1 MSLILLS
8 NDPSEAAGVVGSKQN
23 IYKPWSFRNSLTET
37 ITIPK
42 DSEVALTS
50 CKIALDGQINI
61 EPEAK
66 VFYIYTGELLSGAAD
81 TMKNKS
87 TSIPVRCEL
96 FPGITETV
104 QTNAEGLA
112 QEISRV
118 LRRNIMH
125 PAFVQELEDPE
136 KETRVEVLRDGDG
149 DFIGFTFTI
158 EHLTDKQVQ
167 DSKLLTSLDPE
178 DGVVRTTL
186 IQNRCATDWF
196 NQGFRRNP
204 TQRKYNVELQG
215 TNIRLTPKVNTNPGS
230 SGTFT
235 IPMVTTFFHVAN
247 NKPIANAQGIVEFD
261 LTNVMSP
268 SRPNPGVD
276 NKNIPWIVGL
286 SRCCETGQLRTNARP
301 GPPFFQWDQS
311 LIDEPET
318 ALNKILRGF
327 CDYAVVNDGRVL
339 RLMNTNCWGG
349 APLRDGRGGNLQSF
363 RWQEVDYTE
372 GGTNANFPAPYDTVT
387 NGGDINKIQFVLD
400 GNQVGI
406 SLVTNLGT
414 TVDFWK
420 YSTTRITAG
429 TPRLINEQCKPLDIS
444 CQDLQPVMGIYN
456 RQWPTIVDG
465 TFDADDFYIELSKH
479 DSFESASDYTMI
491 LPEYEASDTLRMAYY
506 NHFLQSDRLRFRGAM
521 AELNLRNTV
530 TQPEEDKYGIFDAT
544 TDGFVKCLQPVLIT
558 SPSSRY
564 TTTTQANT
572 MRLFGMVGLNG
583 VASGEPPWIDDG
595 ASGDDRYVYRLLS
608 SEVPKS
614 LSTKSIFVRLEN
626 FAQTSVN
633 AGNGNKS
640 SIIAHLPRFD
650 GQNQTGRLFFEPKNL
665 MYLDLKNVSD
675 LKVNSFDVSFVY
687 ADESY
692 CTSLVGTSNV
702 VLHIRPKKSV

>member
-61 EPEAK
+61 SPDAR
-66 VFYIYTGELLSGAAD
+66 VFYIYTGEVLSGNMSNMRN
-81 TMKNKS
+81 TS
-87 TSIPVRCEL
+87 TSIPVRCEI
-96 FPGITETV
+96 FPGATETV
-104 QTNAEGLA
+104 QTNIDGLA
-112 QEISRV
+112 RELSRV

-125 PAFVQELEDPE
+125 PAFVQELESLDA
-136 KETRVEVLRDGDG
+136 ETRVEVLRNAEG
-149 DFIGFTFTI
+149 DFIGYTFTI
-158 EHLTDKQVQ
+158 EHLTDKQVA
-167 DSKLLTSLDPE
+167 DSKQLTSRDPE
-178 DGVVRTTL
+178 DGVTKTTL
-186 IQNRCATDWF
+186 IQNRCAKDWF
-196 NQGFRRNP
+196 NQGFRDDP
-204 TQRKYNVELQG
+204 TKRKYDVELQG
-215 TNIRLTPKVNTNPGS
+215 NNIRLTPKVNPKPTS

-235 IPMVTTFFHVAN
+235 MPLVTTFFHVAN
-247 NKPIANAQGIVEFD
+247 NKPIANAEGIVEFD
-261 LTNVMSP
+261 LTNVMTN
-268 SRPNPGVD
+268 SRPTPGVD
-276 NKNIPWIVGL
+276 DKNIPWIVGL
-286 SRCCETGQLRTNARP
+286 SRCCETGQLRTPGRP

-311 LIDEPET
+311 LLDEPPTTINEM
-318 ALNKILRGF
+318 LRGF
-327 CDYAVVNDGRVL
+327 CDYAVVNDGKLL

-349 APLRDGRGGNLQSF
+349 APLRDGRNGNLQSF

-372 GGTNANFPAPYDTVT
+372 GGTNANFPALYDTST
-387 NGGDINKIQFVLD
+387 NLADINKIQFVLS
-400 GNQVGI
+400 GNEVGI
-406 SLVTNLGT
+406 VLVRIDGS

-420 YSTTRITAG
+420 YSTNRITAG
-429 TPRLINEQCKPLDIS
+429 TPRLIHEQCKPLDIS

-456 RQWPTIVDG
+456 RGWDKIVDG
-465 TFDADDFYIELSKH
+465 TFAPTDYHIELSKH
-479 DSFESASDYTMI
+479 DSFESVSDYTMS
-491 LPEYEASDTLRMAYY
+491 LAEYEATDTLRMAYY
-506 NHFLQSDRLRFRGAM
+506 NHFLQSDQLRFRGAM
-521 AELNLRNTV
+521 AELNLRNTN
-530 TQPEEDKYGIFDAT
+530 TQPEPIKYGYYDT
-544 TDGFVKCLQPVLIT
+544 TSDGFNGCLQPVLIT
-558 SPSSRY
+558 TPSSKY
-564 TTTTQANT
+564 TTTTQANS
-572 MRLFGMVGLNG
+572 MRLFGMVGLSG

-595 ASGDDRYVYRLLS
+595 VSGDDRYVKRLLS
-608 SEVPKS
+608 SETPLT

-675 LKVNSFDVSFVY
+675 LKVNSFDISFVY

-702 VLHIRPKKSV
+702 VLHIRPKKSD